1 MESICL
7 DQCKAEGTSIGLAL
21 QDKACARGNSASYWC
36 SQRTHSWSTPPSAD
50 QVLYQNAIA
59 PLSFPALRSAHTRLL
74 SLCRIHFWFLLFIFL
89 WFLREERSFT
99 YLYFSISIQ

>member
-50 QVLYQNAIA
+50 QVLY
-59 PLSFPALRSAHTRLL
+59 
-74 SLCRIHFWFLLFIFL
+74 
-89 WFLREERSFT
+89 
-99 YLYFSISIQ
+99 